1 MIVVWGS
8 DNQKLNAIKQ
18 VNDIVMEKD
27 DEAHSQKDVILGVKL
42 ADINFSIDIKGKGNK
57 LKLVYITCFLLVV

>member
-1 MIVVWGS
+1 
-8 DNQKLNAIKQ
+8 
-18 VNDIVMEKD
+18 MEKD